1 MGCHCHECHSG
12 HEHTEGLKEG
22 EKVENEDKKHVII
35 TVLRLALS
43 LVLSLLGLF
52 LFSEEWGDAN
62 IIEGSGLWIN
72 FAIMLAAWLISGYDI
87 IVEGFENA
95 IKEKNPF
102 DENMLMFIASVGAF
116 SLRFFGS
123 NEFFEAV
130 MIVLL
135 YQLGEMFE
143 DFASERSH
151 KAISDAI
158 GLRAKTANL
167 LIDGSLKTVD
177 PKNLKIG
184 DEILV
189 KVGEIVPADGEI
201 IDGEGALDMSSLTG
215 EFVPV
220 SKKKGDFVNSGT
232 ILKNGLLTVKVGKS
246 FEDSTVSHI
255 IRLVEESEANKS
267 KADKFITKF
276 AKIYTP
282 IVVSIAFLL
291 TIIPPLCI
299 GYDNPSVWSH
309 WIYTAVSLLVISC
322 PCAVVVSVP
331 LSYFAG
337 IGLASKN
344 GIIVKGASYFDK
356 LNELGLL
363 VTDKTGTLTYGRFTV
378 TKLAPKNMS
387 TDSFKAYLQAAE
399 SRSNHPIAKAI
410 IGSDNIDDIS
420 KKVTSY
426 EELAGHGIKATYDGK
441 VVLAGNAKLLKEN
454 GIALEET
461 NEIGTVVYLAID
473 GEYAGY
479 ALLNDVA
486 REESK
491 KMVSDLSNEGIETL
505 MLTGDKK
512 EGASLMAK
520 ELGISE
526 YRYELLPNEK
536 TELLKER
543 IDSSSKAVAYM
554 GDGINDAPSIA
565 LADVGIAMGG
575 GGSDLA
581 IENADVV
588 IMNDDPSK
596 VVTAV
601 EIAKKTMRRAILD
614 VVIALSVKFLIA
626 ILAIIMPYIANGS
639 ELPMI
644 VAVLADTGLTAVLIV
659 FSVSLLYSKIKGK
672 RR

>member
-1 MGCHCHECHSG
+1 MGCHCHECHSS
-12 HEHTEGLKEG
+12 HEHAEGLEEG
-22 EKVENEDKKHVII
+22 EKVGNEDKKHVII
-35 TVLRLALS
+35 TISRLALS

-52 LFSEEWGDAN
+52 LFSEEWCDAN

-72 FAIMLAAWLISGYDI
+72 FAIMFAAWLISGYDI

-291 TIIPPLCI
+291 AIIPPLCI

-426 EELAGHGIKATYDGK
+426 EELAGHGIKASYDGK

-491 KMVSDLSNEGIETL
+491 KMISDLSNEGIETL

-626 ILAIIMPYIANGS
+626 ILTIIMPYIANGS

-659 FSVSLLYSKIKGK
+659 FSVTLLYSKIKG
-672 RR
+672 RRR